1 MERKTNRKVIK
12 NFAEK
17 VRKDFKDAKV
27 ILFGSRAGKDYLIES
42 DYDVLVISKK
52 FKGIKF
58 YKRTEKMYEYWN
70 QKELLEAICYTPKEF
85 NKLKGKISVIAE
97 ALRGGIEIK

>member
-27 ILFGSRAGKDYLIES
+27 ILFGSRAGKDYLTES
-42 DYDVLVISKK
+42 DYDVLIISKK

-58 YKRTEKMYEYWN
+58 YKRTEKMYDYWKE
-70 QKELLEAICYTPKEF
+70 KELLEAICYTPEEF
-85 NKLKGKISVIAE
+85 MQKKNEIGIVQE
-97 ALRGGIEIK
+97 AIRTGIKA